1 MSADF
6 HYPAHRRSSKVPVN
20 TPPSL
25 LRPSFQRA
33 APIARPAPDT
43 SVVTMLTPHE
53 RTRVDAAGEGCYV
66 AVHRDTVDEVIT
78 ELRHC
83 RAQAVI
89 VSVSRCDARAA
100 SSVARL
106 VREFPSVPAVAL
118 LSETTS
124 DSAHAV
130 LALGQFGVQSLVDV
144 RDAAGWRT
152 LRQLFSTHRGGSIER
167 RAMALV
173 ASVLSQAPEDC
184 RRFLEAC
191 FNSPARVGTIRLLSK
206 RLGVRS
212 NTLMS
217 RFYRAQLPAPKRYLA
232 FARLARAAT
241 MFENPGLSVTQ
252 VSNALEYSSPQS
264 FGRHIHTMLGVSA
277 VTFRHEFTGDDMLER
292 FITEL
297 ITPYRDVLQA
307 FHPLVVIPTWS
318 RVVCRV
324 AERVHDGAS
333 GDARI
338 LSPATERTLP

>member
-6 HYPAHRRSSKVPVN
+6 HYPAHRRTPGAPAN

-33 APIARPAPDT
+33 APIARPAADT

-66 AVHRDTVDEVIT
+66 AVHRDTVDEVIA
-78 ELRHC
+78 EQRHC

-118 LSETTS
+118 LSETTP

-130 LALGQFGVQSLVDV
+130 LALGQYGVQSLVDV
-144 RDAAGWRT
+144 REAGGWRT
-152 LRQLFSTHRGGSIER
+152 LRQLFSAHRGGSIER
-167 RAMALV
+167 RAVTLV

-191 FNSPARVGTIRLLSK
+191 FTSPARVGTIRQLSK

-232 FARLARAAT
+232 VARLARAAA
-241 MFENPGLSVTQ
+241 MFENPGLSITQ
-252 VSNALEYSSPQS
+252 VANALEYSSPQS

-277 VTFRHEFTGDDMLER
+277 VAFRHEFTGNDMLER
-292 FITEL
+292 FIAEL
-297 ITPYRDVLQA
+297 VTPYREVLQA
-307 FHPLVVIPTWS
+307 FRPLIVIPAWS
-318 RVVCRV
+318 RVVNRV
-324 AERVHDGAS
+324 AERAHDNS
-333 GDARI
+333 SRDERI
-338 LSPATERTLP
+338 LSAPSDGALP

>member
-6 HYPAHRRSSKVPVN
+6 HYPAHRRTPGAPAN

-33 APIARPAPDT
+33 APIARPAADT

-66 AVHRDTVDEVIT
+66 ALHRDTVDEVIA

-118 LSETTS
+118 LSETTP

-130 LALGQFGVQSLVDV
+130 LALGQYGVQSLVDV
-144 RDAAGWRT
+144 REAGGWRT
-152 LRQLFSTHRGGSIER
+152 LRQLFSAHRGGSIER
-167 RAMALV
+167 RAVTLV

-191 FNSPARVGTIRLLSK
+191 FTSPARVGTIRQLSK

-232 FARLARAAT
+232 VARLARAAA
-241 MFENPGLSVTQ
+241 MFENPGLSITQ
-252 VSNALEYSSPQS
+252 VANALEYSSPQS

-277 VTFRHEFTGDDMLER
+277 VAFRHEFTGNDMLER
-292 FITEL
+292 FIAEL
-297 ITPYRDVLQA
+297 VTPYREVLQA
-307 FHPLVVIPTWS
+307 FRPLIVIPAWS
-318 RVVCRV
+318 RVVNRV
-324 AERVHDGAS
+324 AERAHDNS
-333 GDARI
+333 SRDERI
-338 LSPATERTLP
+338 LSAPSDGALP

>member
-1 MSADF
+1 
-6 HYPAHRRSSKVPVN
+6 
-20 TPPSL
+20 L

-33 APIARPAPDT
+33 APIARSAPDT

-53 RTRVDAAGEGCYV
+53 RTRVDAAGEGCYT
-66 AVHRDTVDEVIT
+66 AVHRDSVDEVIT

-118 LSETTS
+118 LSETTP

-144 RDAAGWRT
+144 REAGGWRT

-167 RAMALV
+167 RAVTFV

-184 RRFLEAC
+184 RRFIEAC
-191 FNSPARVGTIRLLSK
+191 FTSPSRVSTIRQLSK

-232 FARLARAAT
+232 FARLVRAAA
-241 MFENPGLSVTQ
+241 MFENPGLSITQ

-277 VTFRHEFTGDDMLER
+277 VEFRREFTGDDMLAR
-292 FITEL
+292 FIADL
-297 ITPYRDVLQA
+297 VTPYMAVLQA
-307 FHPLVVIPTWS
+307 FRPLVVIPTWS
-318 RVVCRV
+318 RVVGRP
-324 AERVHDGAS
+324 ADRVHEHAS
-333 GDARI
+333 GDERI
-338 LSPATERTLP
+338 LTAPTDGAIP